1 VEVVRFECLRG
12 GQSADP
18 PGNDCVKRTHLSA
31 QNSRIFLLMAR
42 SSVSWGGWHA
52 GSRGGTSSG
61 VPIGKTTRG
70 TASIPGTDRRRSLP
84 APKPQQALAP
94 LGTQPSR
101 DHCATESD
109 SRATQRKSVKVRGR
123 SRLAMVNAYQNPRFQ
138 FERQDNAGT
147 FSGRLERLRCKATAT
162 PYRRANLLIDFTCGF
177 AAMNVL
183 SAKTRKQRFVRP

>member
-1 VEVVRFECLRG
+1 MRG
-12 GQSADP
+12 REG
-18 PGNDCVKRTHLSA
+18 
-31 QNSRIFLLMAR
+31 AR
-42 SSVSWGGWHA
+42 PA
-52 GSRGGTSSG
+52 GCQLGRRPVARRRS
-61 VPIGKTTRG
+61 
-70 TASIPGTDRRRSLP
+70 PGTDRRRSLP